1 MKDMSSYFSSVGQR
15 GGRNSQ
21 PDFDEFEATELY
33 CPKCGQA
40 VPVRKSL
47 LLILPE
53 GDKYEYRCQNC
64 GTPVGD
70 KLDKSGQ
77 FYGLLKTPKGP
88 KT

>member
-1 MKDMSSYFSSVGQR
+1 MVHKSFGFSGM
-15 GGRNSQ
+15 NSQ
-21 PDFDEFEATELY
+21 RPPGSQADFDEFEATELY

-40 VPVRKSL
+40 VAVRKSL

-77 FYGLLKTPKGP
+77 FYTLIKR
-88 KT
+88 

>member
-1 MKDMSSYFSSVGQR
+1 MTRSPYGPYRPTWPGAPDTSEQR
-15 GGRNSQ
+15 

-40 VPVRKSL
+40 VAVRKSL

-77 FYGLLKTPKGP
+77 FYTLIKR
-88 KT
+88 

>member
-1 MKDMSSYFSSVGQR
+1 MKDISTYFSGANQR
-15 GGRNSQ
+15 NQHTRQ
-21 PDFDEFEATELY
+21 ADFDEFEATELY

-77 FYGLLKTPKGP
+77 FYGLLKR
-88 KT
+88 

>member
-1 MKDMSSYFSSVGQR
+1 M
-15 GGRNSQ
+15 
-21 PDFDEFEATELY
+21 Y

-40 VPVRKSL
+40 VAVRKSL

-77 FYGLLKTPKGP
+77 FYTLIKR
-88 KT
+88 

>member
-1 MKDMSSYFSSVGQR
+1 MRDISSYFSNLGQ
-15 GGRNSQ
+15 GIEHNSQ
-21 PDFDEFEATELY
+21 ADFDEFEATELY

-40 VPVRKSL
+40 VAVRKSL
-47 LLILPE
+47 LLVLPE

-77 FYGLLKTPKGP
+77 FYTLIKR
-88 KT
+88 